1 MAESIAARWV
11 AAANKRLKGVAISL
25 EVSGI
30 GRNLY
35 LRGTFPAKPWEQD
48 QRARQRKISLGV
60 RAIAEQDVKNAEML
74 ARQVSLDLNR
84 GEFEWVGF
92 AGIEDPRG
100 PAPETIGDWAKV
112 FEAGRKPTVTPDTW
126 HYNYEC
132 LMASLPMDQSMSE
145 GALIDWILTVNAA
158 ANTARAKYVTIA
170 IGLCEAAGLSA
181 DKVKKLRK
189 DAPKENV
196 NPRDLPSDAAI
207 AAMWRKTPEDWA
219 WSYGMLAT
227 YGLRPHELFRLD
239 FSIWPDV
246 RVLQDSK
253 TGERIVPAML
263 PDWIEEFGL
272 VGEARLPKR
281 LQWNPE
287 QPNWYIGR
295 RIGQGFTR
303 HKLGAPYDLRH
314 CYARRC
320 LELGLSSDVS
330 AKLMGHSR
338 QIHEQKYRAFIKSS
352 VYVDAAKRAIA
363 TRSHQR

>member
-1 MAESIAARWV
+1 MSTSAAQWV
-11 AAANKRLKGVAISL
+11 SAANKRLKGVAISL

-30 GRNLY
+30 GNNLY

-48 QRARQRKISLGV
+48 QRSRQRKISLGV
-60 RAIAEQDVKNAEML
+60 RAIAEIDVKNAEQL
-74 ARQVSLDLNR
+74 ARQVAIDLNR

-92 AGIEDPRG
+92 AGIEDPRE
-100 PAPETIGDWAKV
+100 PDPETIGDWLKV
-112 FEAGRKPTVTPDTW
+112 FEAERKSTVTPDTW

-132 LMASLPMDQSMSE
+132 PMKSLPMDQPISE
-145 GALIDWILTVNAA
+145 GALIDWILAENST
-158 ANTARAKYVTIA
+158 ANTSRAKYVTIA
-170 IGLCEAAGLSA
+170 IGLCEAAGIDA
-181 DKVKKLRK
+181 GRVKRLRK

-207 AAMWRKTPEDWA
+207 AAMQARTPEDWA
-219 WSYGMLAT
+219 WTYGMLAT

-239 FSIWPDV
+239 FSLWPDV

-263 PDWIEEFGL
+263 PDWIETFGL
-272 VGEARLPKR
+272 VGASRLPKR
-281 LQWNPE
+281 LQWHPG

-338 QIHEQKYRAFIKSS
+338 EIHEQKYRAFIKSS

-363 TRSHQR
+363 KHSQQ